1 MNTVLSVEEK
11 AKRIAETVI
20 IKEETDSKTA
30 PNGMPV
36 YDINEP
42 WVQQYIEDFGC
53 EPSFF

>member
-1 MNTVLSVEEK
+1 MEEK
-11 AKRIAETVI
+11 QIVEKVLAKQEYSRKAFFNH
-20 IKEETDSKTA
+20 KTA

-36 YDINEP
+36 YDIYEP